1 MAKLNLSVPLVDEKG
16 VPVGT
21 TRSCYVLESD
31 GETFKKKDGEY
42 LVATITDPKNEKIVK
57 DAIIEALLSDANE
70 NPQAA
75 LSKEVKAKRYST
87 FYKISQAKDLTKVD
101 LSSEEITTVK
111 EVCWLAMPTLLA
123 GQIEHILEGK

>member
-31 GETFKKKDGEY
+31 GETFKKRGEEY
-42 LVATITDPKNEKIVK
+42 VIATITDPKNERIVK

-101 LSSEEITTVK
+101 LSSEEITTIK